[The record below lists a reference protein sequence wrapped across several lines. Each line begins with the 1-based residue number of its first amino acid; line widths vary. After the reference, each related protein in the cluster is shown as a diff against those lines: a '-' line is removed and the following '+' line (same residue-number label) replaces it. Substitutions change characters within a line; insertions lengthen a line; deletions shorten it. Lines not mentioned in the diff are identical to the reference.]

1 MGDCGADAVFLEQ
14 YRKNSKFPK
23 LSDRVYYFKES
34 KEGADV
40 MTQSVEEYIKKR
52 MLEQISE
59 HDKETARFFY
69 KNGASV
75 ELVKIPFRL
84 FL

>member
-1 MGDCGADAVFLEQ
+1 
-14 YRKNSKFPK
+14 
-23 LSDRVYYFKES
+23 
-34 KEGADV
+34 

-75 ELVKIPFRL
+75 ELVKNPIPTLSVELIEQLSRQL
-84 FL
+84 TAVNQ